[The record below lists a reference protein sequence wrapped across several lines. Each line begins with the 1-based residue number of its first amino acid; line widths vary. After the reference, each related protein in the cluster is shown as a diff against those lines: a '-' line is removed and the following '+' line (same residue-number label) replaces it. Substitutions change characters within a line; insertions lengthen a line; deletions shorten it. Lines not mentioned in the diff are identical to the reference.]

1 MQAPKL
7 KPFSSLSYTVPKGL
21 QFTLFCNQLPPRQK
35 TKNKKPQGSLVVRIW
50 HTVIA
55 IAQGSIPGK
64 GKEIL
69 QAAWYGDWGGA
80 VARKSVNIFP

>member
-1 MQAPKL
+1 MQALKL
-7 KPFSSLSYTVPKGL
+7 KLFSSLSYTVPKGL
-21 QFTLFCNQLPPRQK
+21 QCTLFCNQLPPPQK

-69 QAAWYGDWGGA
+69 QAAWYADLGGGGA
-80 VARKSVNIFP
+80 EICK